1 MQHTD
6 LGPVSDALLHHTQC
20 AVAVI
25 PGGERLAQS
34 GLRRLGDP
42 AGVIDTEA
50 RREQAPPGLQC

>member
-1 MQHTD
+1 
-6 LGPVSDALLHHTQC
+6 
-20 AVAVI
+20 VAVI

>member
-6 LGPVSDALLHHTQC
+6 LDPVADALLHHTQC

-25 PGGERLAQS
+25 PGGEWLAQS
-34 GLRRLGDP
+34 GRRRPGDP